1 MSLELWRVSRPLE
14 ANGQRHTV
22 RYFLGGIWMKKLLWF
37 ITVAALVAAPCAARA
52 QSTMMSSSMLGVGPH
67 GWDYY
72 VGTWTCSNSVPSAMS
87 GPASQTLTVSRS
99 HAGGLFFRVTAKS
112 FDESGYVTYAMNTKT
127 WWNPAS
133 YYDGSYSLETSTDTG
148 KKNVWTGTYFNAA
161 SGKTMPIR
169 DTYTMLSP
177 TNYTDMTQLKSGAV
191 WKTSYNGNCTKS

>member
-1 MSLELWRVSRPLE
+1 MRTTDQAPGASFLEV
-14 ANGQRHTV
+14 
-22 RYFLGGIWMKKLLWF
+22 FLMKRLLWF
-37 ITVAALVAAPCAARA
+37 VTFAAVVAAPCAATA

-72 VGTWTCSNSVPSAMS
+72 LGTWTCSNSVPSADS

-99 HAGGLFFRVTAKS
+99 NAGGLFFRVTAQG
-112 FDESGYVTYAMNTKT
+112 FDQSGYVTYAMHTKT

-133 YYDGSYSLETSTDTG
+133 YSNGSYSLETSTDTG

-161 SGKTMPIR
+161 SGKTVPIR

-177 TNYTDMTQLKSGAV
+177 TNFTDVTKIKLGGI